1 MANERITV
9 VGATLGN
16 SVYTL
21 EIIVAI
27 ITDVGKIYI
36 LLWSQYF
43 VESKQQDGGRAN
55 FLPLGLTALSND
67 S

>member
-1 MANERITV
+1 MCYSTAIHHYPSTFLIACNYKMANERITV

-36 LLWSQYF
+36 LL
-43 VESKQQDGGRAN
+43 
-55 FLPLGLTALSND
+55 
-67 S
+67 